1 MCLFQ
6 SAPGLSGRNNTEE
19 VTPLPSS
26 IASLK
31 GEVSNRSLFLM
42 RAINSHARN
51 DRFSLLLHREAAGT
65 VARDEAL
72 LGRAEAILRSWKQ
85 SNGIN
90 ACRDWDEW
98 LSLIARGQSVV
109 VQVMVSEDEHAT
121 RLRQS
126 SPFSVLVPPRK
137 RWALLKEAKHEQG
150 AA

>member
-1 MCLFQ
+1 MIVAQRGYASPKFNCL
-6 SAPGLSGRNNTEE
+6 PE
-19 VTPLPSS
+19 
-26 IASLK
+26 
-31 GEVSNRSLFLM
+31 GEANRSLFSM

-51 DRFSLLLHREAAGT
+51 DRFSLLLHREAAGA

-72 LGRAEAILRSWKQ
+72 LVRAEAILRSWKQ

-98 LSLIARGQSVV
+98 LSLIARGPSVV
-109 VQVMVSEDEHAT
+109 VQVMVSEDEYAT